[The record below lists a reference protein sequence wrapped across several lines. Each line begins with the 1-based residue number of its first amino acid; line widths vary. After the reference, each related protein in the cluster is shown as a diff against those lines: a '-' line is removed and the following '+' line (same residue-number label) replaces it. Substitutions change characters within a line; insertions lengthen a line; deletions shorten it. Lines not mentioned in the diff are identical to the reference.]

1 MNKSFGENEKL
12 DGDRGEAIEEV
23 TKMKATSTTSS
34 NEGDQV
40 LVHESQSEIKAP
52 KKKRLFL
59 SKEKK
64 EQAEH

>member
-1 MNKSFGENEKL
+1 
-12 DGDRGEAIEEV
+12 
-23 TKMKATSTTSS
+23 MKATSTTSS

-40 LVHESQSEIKAP
+40 VHEAQSEIKAP

-64 EQAEH
+64 EQAEHCKSKLFLVDPLNKNRML